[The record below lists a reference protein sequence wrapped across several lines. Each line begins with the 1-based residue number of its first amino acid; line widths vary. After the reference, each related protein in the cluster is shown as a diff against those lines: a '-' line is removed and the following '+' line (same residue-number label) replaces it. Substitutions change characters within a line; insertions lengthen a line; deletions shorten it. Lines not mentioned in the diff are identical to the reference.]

1 MNNAKLPKRIVKLIF
16 ISLFVSLL
24 LSIYITYKYDKFE
37 SDNVV
42 HSMVKGDAHPIWK
55 RAAKLKKDLLSG
67 KDYLSS
73 GSELHR
79 SYLPVRTIAF
89 FSIIFDYKLF
99 SDQDTEKIKID
110 KKKLLFLIFQS
121 LLYFQILFYFLKK
134 LQNFLDADTLF
145 YCALFLCLCP
155 SILLFHSSFHTESIF
170 FSLQLLF
177 LFYIIKP
184 SSKILINILYGL
196 ILGLMFLQKTVGLF
210 YIFLIV
216 FFFVFNF
223 KQKALKPIIFLS
235 ISYIFVLLFVG
246 YGNFKR
252 IGVFYFQPTQANNA
266 PLWYLGEPILSK
278 GMNLSIKDARLKI
291 KNDNETWI
299 KKNNIDLKL
308 EIDRLA
314 YGKYQKKYAL
324 DLILNY
330 PVVSIKHI
338 GWKSMQTAMM
348 SPFYVFHYYYW
359 EQTRD
364 NKFYLTKS
372 YKQIWW
378 PINIFYSLIIYIL
391 VLIGFINSF
400 KILDLKLNFLFISSA
415 LYMFGMLGWVGH
427 DRYMVPS
434 LIYLAIYFGIGVMVC
449 KKKIKNN
456 NFN

>member
-89 FSIIFDYKLF
+89 FSIIFDYQLF

-235 ISYIFVLLFVG
+235 ISYIFV
-246 YGNFKR
+246 
-252 IGVFYFQPTQANNA
+252 
-266 PLWYLGEPILSK
+266 
-278 GMNLSIKDARLKI
+278 
-291 KNDNETWI
+291 
-299 KKNNIDLKL
+299 
-308 EIDRLA
+308 
-314 YGKYQKKYAL
+314 
-324 DLILNY
+324 
-330 PVVSIKHI
+330 
-338 GWKSMQTAMM
+338 
-348 SPFYVFHYYYW
+348 
-359 EQTRD
+359 
-364 NKFYLTKS
+364 
-372 YKQIWW
+372 
-378 PINIFYSLIIYIL
+378 
-391 VLIGFINSF
+391 
-400 KILDLKLNFLFISSA
+400 
-415 LYMFGMLGWVGH
+415 
-427 DRYMVPS
+427 
-434 LIYLAIYFGIGVMVC
+434 
-449 KKKIKNN
+449 
-456 NFN
+456 